1 MVCSIH
7 HLDNQL
13 LEKAMPKKE
22 SQDKAQM
29 SILRVQH
36 SNQIKETL
44 LKLPTVGL
52 VYRVGSDIREHAI
65 TGISF

>member
-13 LEKAMPKKE
+13 LEKAMQKKE

-36 SNQIKETL
+36 SNQIKETRSCQL
-44 LKLPTVGL
+44 LDLSIV
-52 VYRVGSDIREHAI
+52 
-65 TGISF
+65 